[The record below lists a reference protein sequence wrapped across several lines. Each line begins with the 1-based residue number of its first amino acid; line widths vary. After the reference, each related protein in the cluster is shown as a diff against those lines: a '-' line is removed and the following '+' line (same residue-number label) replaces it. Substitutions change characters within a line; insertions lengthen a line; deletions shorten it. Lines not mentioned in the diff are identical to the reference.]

1 MCRSRSHRSDR
12 CRFATRTVGSARAR
26 RRVRAGKRIARRA
39 IAGGLAGALAL
50 NPLWCVAAGA
60 GVGSGAL
67 STSGLAPAA
76 LAPSLSM
83 LPVPLVPAPEG
94 ETMLLA
100 VRVNGVDRDDTV
112 RVLRSDGRVWL
123 SVSDWSALHL
133 RAPTGQAR
141 RIDGQDYVAL
151 DMPGL
156 RWTIDDASQTLIIDA
171 PAAAFAGMTLR
182 LDISPTAQTIPA
194 AVGAFT
200 NYDVELQRG
209 VAGDSGNRPHS
220 TSALLE
226 VGAFGF
232 GGSLDS
238 TGLLMD
244 NGSGM
249 KAIRLDT
256 TWTSDRPKQLASLR
270 VGDGISRPG
279 AWGNAMRFG
288 GVQWATDFSLQPG
301 LLTFPLPSVRGE
313 ASLPSTVDVYINN
326 SRRMQS
332 DVQPGPFD
340 VADLPIVTGSGEVRL
355 VVQDALGRQ
364 QVITQP
370 YYVSPSLLKPGLHSY
385 SYEIGAVRDDYG
397 LASDHYGALIA
408 SATDRVGVTE
418 NFTRELRAEAQPDH
432 AAAGATGIWLIPSVG
447 VATLG
452 AVGSVAHGT
461 AGGSLMLSLERQAM
475 NWNGSVQVRRS
486 TAAFT
491 QAGQST
497 TTADRTQVSVAL
509 GGTVGST
516 PVGMSYILQTP
527 FSGTPT
533 RLFSANLSHS
543 LGNVGS
549 IGLFMLRD
557 FTSAT
562 TTVSLSVSMAL
573 DGRSS
578 VALSSTHGSAADD
591 RGSNLLQF
599 QRNLPENEGLG
610 FQATATN
617 GQSRQLT
624 AQAFARTGWADL
636 NAGISHADT
645 ATDVRAGATGALAWM
660 DDSVFAT
667 RRIDGSFAVVEVGDY
682 PDVAVL
688 RDHHEVART
697 DEHGRALVS
706 GLRGYEVNRVGAEPA
721 DLPMDASVDALDI
734 EFVPPAHAGVVL
746 RLPIR
751 RSRSATFRVVGADG
765 MPLPAGTQLMLAGRD
780 KTYPVGFDG
789 RAYLAALTGNTVVR
803 AHGAAGDCHFIVSV
817 PAGDAD
823 DLPDI
828 GLQHCL

>member
-1 MCRSRSHRSDR
+1 M
-12 CRFATRTVGSARAR
+12 
-26 RRVRAGKRIARRA
+26 
-39 IAGGLAGALAL
+39 AL
-50 NPLWCVAAGA
+50 NPLSGVAASA
-60 GVGSGAL
+60 STGSSAV
-67 STSGLAPAA
+67 STTALAPSA

-83 LPVPLVPAPEG
+83 LPVPLVPSPDG

-112 RVLRSDGRVWL
+112 RVLRANGRVCL
-123 SVSDWSALHL
+123 SVSDWNTLHL
-133 RAPTGQAR
+133 RAPTAQTR
-141 RIDGQDYVAL
+141 RIDGQDYLAL

-156 RWTIDDASQTLIIDA
+156 RWMIDDASQTLVIDA

-182 LDISPTAQTIPA
+182 MDVSPTAQSVPA
-194 AVGAFT
+194 SVGAFA

-209 VAGDSGNRPHS
+209 IAGDDASHPHAA
-220 TSALLE
+220 SALLE

-244 NGSGM
+244 SGSGM
-249 KAIRLDT
+249 KAVRLDT
-256 TWTSDRPKQLASLR
+256 TWTRDQPTQLASLR

-288 GVQWATDFSLQPG
+288 GLQWATDFSLQPG

-313 ASLPSTVDVYINN
+313 AALPSTVDVYINN
-326 SRRMQS
+326 SRRLQS

-340 VADLPIVTGSGEVRL
+340 LADLPIVTGSGEVRL

-385 SYEIGAVRDDYG
+385 SCEIGAVRDDYG
-397 LASDHYGALIA
+397 LASDHYGSLIA

-418 NFTRELRAEAQPDH
+418 HFTRELRAEAQPDH
-432 AAAGATGIWLIPSVG
+432 AAAGATGIWLMPSVG

-452 AVGSVAHGT
+452 AVASVAHGA
-461 AGGSLMLSLERQAM
+461 AGGSVMMSFERQGT

-486 TAAFT
+486 TPEFT
-491 QAGQST
+491 QAGQSAT
-497 TTADRTQVSVAL
+497 GADRTQVSVAL
-509 GGTVGST
+509 GGTAGST
-516 PVGMSYILQTP
+516 PVGLSYIVQTP
-527 FSGTPT
+527 FSGAAT
-533 RLFSANLSHS
+533 RLFSANLSHA
-543 LGNVGS
+543 LGNAGS
-549 IGLFMLRD
+549 IGLFALRD
-557 FTSAT
+557 FTNAT
-562 TTVSLSVSMAL
+562 TTVSVSLSVAL

-578 VALSSTHGSAADD
+578 VAVSSTRSSAAAD
-591 RGSNLLQF
+591 RGSNLLQM
-599 QRNLPENEGLG
+599 QRNLPENDGLG
-610 FQATATN
+610 FQATATD

-624 AQAFARTGWADL
+624 AQVFARTGWADL
-636 NAGISHADT
+636 NTGISRTDA
-645 ATDVRAGATGALAWM
+645 ATDMRAGVAGALAWM
-660 DDSVFAT
+660 DDSLFTT

-682 PDVAVL
+682 PDVGVL

-706 GLRGYEVNRVGAEPA
+706 GLRGYEVNRIGAEPA
-721 DLPMDASVDALDI
+721 DLPMDASVDALDV

-746 RLPIR
+746 RLPVR
-751 RSRSATFRVVGADG
+751 RSRSATFRVVGPDG

-780 KTYPVGFDG
+780 TPYPVGFDG
-789 RAYLAALTGNTVVR
+789 RAYLAALTGSTVVR
-803 AHGAAGDCHFIVSV
+803 AHGAAGDCHFVVSV

-823 DLPDI
+823 DLPDM